1 MKGRPTD
8 SVGKFHSQTAT
19 RVPPM
24 SNVDVDV
31 DVDFDVD
38 GGA

>member
-31 DVDFDVD
+31 D